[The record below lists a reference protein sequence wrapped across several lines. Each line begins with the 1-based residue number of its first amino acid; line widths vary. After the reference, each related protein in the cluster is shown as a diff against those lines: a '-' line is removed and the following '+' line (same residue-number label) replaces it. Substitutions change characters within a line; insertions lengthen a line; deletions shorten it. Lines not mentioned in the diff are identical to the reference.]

1 MNGFLRGTFL
11 AALSGI
17 ALALAGCG
25 GGGDS
30 NPPGA
35 SAPTVVVQPLPLPGP
50 YAVACSNV
58 VQDFSRVGA
67 GEDVTNYWEGMPSD
81 NGPRYATDLLAD
93 PDNTLVATVTAP
105 QDSNLYGDFAGQE
118 VKFVVIACYP
128 TTADNPRPDY
138 PLNPPQTDRVVKHMQ
153 TGSDA
158 PLFAD
163 TSVR

>member
-1 MNGFLRGTFL
+1 MNGFLRGSLL

-25 GGGDS
+25 GGGGGS

-67 GEDVTNYWEGMPSD
+67 GEDVTSYWEGNPS
-81 NGPRYATDLLAD
+81 AT
-93 PDNTLVATVTAP
+93 
-105 QDSNLYGDFAGQE
+105 
-118 VKFVVIACYP
+118 AC
-128 TTADNPRPDY
+128 
-138 PLNPPQTDRVVKHMQ
+138 RVM
-153 TGSDA
+153 
-158 PLFAD
+158 
-163 TSVR
+163 